1 MNLYQRINNLTGWIV
16 FLIAAVVYTLTL
28 EPTTSFWDCGE
39 FISACYKMQIMHPPG
54 APFFML
60 TGRMFTLLA
69 SDPMQVAWMVN
80 FFSGLASAFTILFL
94 FWTITAFGRK
104 IIEKAGE
111 EVAGGRLFALMGAG
125 MVGALAYTFTDSF
138 WFSAVEGEVYAYSS
152 FFTAIVFWAI
162 LKWERVADEADSNR
176 WLLLI
181 AYLMGLS
188 IGVHLLNLLAIP
200 AICFVYYFKKHEV
213 TRNGIIYTILA
224 SLGILVFVQYGIIP
238 GVPTL
243 ASKFDLLF
251 VNGLGLPF
259 GSGNAFFLTAL
270 VGGIAYAIWYT
281 QKKGKVLLN
290 TALLAV
296 SFIMVGFSSYTM
308 IVIRSHANPSI
319 NMNNPSNIFSLVSY
333 INREQYGDR
342 PLLKGPYF
350 TAQVIDQ
357 EQGAMKYRKGEDR
370 YEEVGRDI
378 VPIYD
383 PAHSTIFPRAYRR
396 AGTQQR
402 HIDFYKRW
410 LNLRDGQKPTF
421 GQNLDFLF
429 SYQLGHMYYR
439 YFMWNFAGRQNDI
452 QGQGLDYE
460 RGNWISGIAAL
471 DEGRVGP
478 QKDFPPIKMA
488 NKGNNV
494 YYGLPLLLGLIGLI
508 YHYRKDQKDFWVV
521 TFLFILTGIAINV
534 YLNPEPLQPRER
546 DYAYVGSFYAFAIWI
561 GLGVLA
567 LTDRRFLAG
576 VAKVA
581 NVKRAFSSN
590 GKSTAS
596 KEDAV
601 GFLITVIAVTIFR
614 ELLKSFGDKFLLVEL
629 MEMAVTASLPL
640 IFVLLIFYL
649 ISLLINNEKAF
660 AILGFVVAMCIP
672 GILAA
677 ENWDDHDRSGKYTAR
692 DFAINYLESCA
703 PNAIIFTMGDNDTY
717 PLWYVQEVEGF
728 RTDVR
733 VVNLSLLGTDWYI
746 NQLRRQINNS
756 PAIKLSIGP
765 EKIVQ
770 GVRDYVPFYDRKIQ
784 GAVDLRQVLQF
795 ATSDDASAK
804 LPTQGGE
811 MVNYYPSKRFV
822 IPVDKAAVLAQGAVT
837 AADTANLLPVIEWE
851 YPRNAILKNDL
862 IVLDILANNGWERPI
877 YWTVSMGA
885 EQYLGLEDYFQLEGL
900 AYRFV
905 PIYTP
910 SRGGQTTRVADDIMY
925 ENMVKK
931 FKWGGMNKGIYID
944 PETSRMTINLRSNA
958 TRLAESLLS
967 KGDSARAR
975 EVLDVVM
982 REMPHSHVPLM
993 IFNYRMVELYHLA
1006 GAPEQANAIAKDMFD
1021 MFESEAKYFRSLRG
1035 KYATFYERDMQNAMA
1050 IMQEM
1055 VRMSTQYG
1063 QPDLAK
1069 DFQARFDAIGR
1080 AG

>member
-111 EVAGGRLFALMGAG
+111 EVAGGRLMALMGAG

-176 WLLLI
+176 WLVLI

-213 TRNGIIYTILA
+213 NRTGIIYTVLA

-251 VNGLGLPF
+251 VNNLGLPF
-259 GSGNAFFLTAL
+259 GSGNAFFLTLL
-270 VGGIAYAIWYT
+270 VAGVVYGIWYT
-281 QKKGKVLLN
+281 QKHSKVLLN
-290 TALLAV
+290 TALLATT
-296 SFIMVGFSSYTM
+296 FILIGYSSYTM

-342 PLLKGPYF
+342 PLVKGPYF

-357 EQGAMKYRKGEDR
+357 EEGAMKYRKGEDK

-378 VPIYD
+378 IPIYD

-439 YFMWNFAGRQNDI
+439 YFMWNFVGRQNDI
-452 QGQGLDYE
+452 QGQGMDYE
-460 RGNWISGIAAL
+460 RGNWVSGIAAL

-478 QKDFPPIKMA
+478 QKNYPLAKSS
-488 NKGNNV
+488 NKGHNK
-494 YYGLPLLLGLIGLI
+494 YYALPLLLGLMGLI

-521 TFLFILTGIAINV
+521 TFLFVLTGIAINV

-561 GLGVLA
+561 GLGVMGLWDLLRKKA
-567 LTDRRFLAG
+567 PET
-576 VAKVA
+576 VAA
-581 NVKRAFSSN
+581 A
-590 GKSTAS
+590 
-596 KEDAV
+596 
-601 GFLITVIAVTIFR
+601 
-614 ELLKSFGDKFLLVEL
+614 
-629 MEMAVTASLPL
+629 AVTAVCL
-640 IFVLLIFYL
+640 
-649 ISLLINNEKAF
+649 
-660 AILGFVVAMCIP
+660 VAVP

-746 NQLRRQINNS
+746 NQLRRPINNS

-765 EKIVQ
+765 EKIVM

-795 ATSDDASAK
+795 ATSDDNSAK

-811 MVNYYPSKRFV
+811 MVNYYPTKRFL

-837 AADTANLLPVIEWE
+837 AADTAALLSAVEWE

-877 YWTVSMGA
+877 YWTVSMSA

-905 PIYTP
+905 PLYSP
-910 SRGGQTTRVADDIMY
+910 SNGGQTTRVADNIMY

-931 FKWGGMNKGIYID
+931 FKWGGMNTGIYID

-958 TRLAESLLS
+958 TRLAESLLA

-1006 GAPEQANAIAKDMFD
+1006 GAPEQANGIAKDLFN
-1021 MFESEAKYFRSLRG
+1021 MFEEEAKYYRTLRG

-1063 QPDLAK
+1063 QADLAK

>member
-111 EVAGGRLFALMGAG
+111 EVAGGRLMALMGAG

-176 WLLLI
+176 WLVLI

-213 TRNGIIYTILA
+213 NRTGIIYTVLA

-251 VNGLGLPF
+251 VNNLGLPF
-259 GSGNAFFLTAL
+259 GSGNAFFLTLL
-270 VGGIAYAIWYT
+270 VAGVVYGIWYT
-281 QKKGKVLLN
+281 QKHGKVLLN
-290 TALLAV
+290 TALLATT
-296 SFIMVGFSSYTM
+296 FILIGYSSYTM

-342 PLLKGPYF
+342 PLVKGPYF

-357 EQGAMKYRKGEDR
+357 EEGAMKYRKGEDK

-378 VPIYD
+378 IPIYD

-439 YFMWNFAGRQNDI
+439 YFMWNFVGRQNDI
-452 QGQGLDYE
+452 QGQGMDYE
-460 RGNWISGIAAL
+460 RGNWVSGIAAL

-478 QKDFPPIKMA
+478 QKNYPLAKSS
-488 NKGNNV
+488 NKGHNK
-494 YYGLPLLLGLIGLI
+494 YYALPLLLGLMGLI

-521 TFLFILTGIAINV
+521 TFLFVLTGIAINV

-561 GLGVLA
+561 GLGVMGLWDLLRKKA
-567 LTDRRFLAG
+567 PET
-576 VAKVA
+576 VAA
-581 NVKRAFSSN
+581 A
-590 GKSTAS
+590 
-596 KEDAV
+596 
-601 GFLITVIAVTIFR
+601 
-614 ELLKSFGDKFLLVEL
+614 
-629 MEMAVTASLPL
+629 AVTAVCL
-640 IFVLLIFYL
+640 
-649 ISLLINNEKAF
+649 
-660 AILGFVVAMCIP
+660 VAVP

-746 NQLRRQINNS
+746 NQLRRPINNS

-765 EKIVQ
+765 EKIVM

-795 ATSDDASAK
+795 ATSDDNSAK

-811 MVNYYPSKRFV
+811 MVNYYPTKRFL

-837 AADTANLLPVIEWE
+837 AADTAALLSAVEWE

-877 YWTVSMGA
+877 YWTVSMSA

-905 PIYTP
+905 PLYSP
-910 SRGGQTTRVADDIMY
+910 SNGGQTTRVADNIMY

-931 FKWGGMNKGIYID
+931 FKWGGMNTGIYID

-958 TRLAESLLS
+958 TRLAESLLA

-982 REMPHSHVPLM
+982 REMPHSLVPLM

-1006 GAPEQANAIAKDMFD
+1006 GAPEQANGIAKDLFN
-1021 MFESEAKYFRSLRG
+1021 MFEEEAKYYRTLRG

-1063 QPDLAK
+1063 QADLAK

>member
-162 LKWERVADEADSNR
+162 LKWETVADEADSNR

-213 TRNGIIYTILA
+213 NRTGIIYTVLA

-251 VNGLGLPF
+251 VNSLGLPF
-259 GSGNAFFLTAL
+259 GSGNAFFLTLL
-270 VGGIAYAIWYT
+270 VAGVVYGIWYT
-281 QKKGKVLLN
+281 HKHGKVLLN
-290 TALLAV
+290 TALLATT
-296 SFIMVGFSSYTM
+296 FILIGYSSYTM

-350 TAQVIDQ
+350 TAEVIDQ
-357 EQGAMKYRKGEDR
+357 EQGAMKYRKGTDK
-370 YEEVGRDI
+370 YEEIGRDI

-439 YFMWNFAGRQNDI
+439 YFMWNFAGRQNDV
-452 QGQGLDYE
+452 QGQGMDYE
-460 RGNWISGIAAL
+460 RGNWVSGIAAL
-471 DEGRVGP
+471 DEGRVGL
-478 QKDFPPIKMA
+478 QKNYPVTKSS
-488 NKGNNV
+488 NKGHNK

-561 GLGVLA
+561 GLGVMGLWDLLRKKA
-567 LTDRRFLAG
+567 PET
-576 VAKVA
+576 VAA
-581 NVKRAFSSN
+581 A
-590 GKSTAS
+590 
-596 KEDAV
+596 
-601 GFLITVIAVTIFR
+601 
-614 ELLKSFGDKFLLVEL
+614 
-629 MEMAVTASLPL
+629 AVTAVCL
-640 IFVLLIFYL
+640 
-649 ISLLINNEKAF
+649 
-660 AILGFVVAMCIP
+660 VAVP

-756 PAIKLSIGP
+756 PAIKLSIAP
-765 EKIVQ
+765 EKIVM

-795 ATSDDASAK
+795 ATSDDNSAK

-811 MVNYYPSKRFV
+811 MVNYYPTKRFL

-837 AADTANLLPVIEWE
+837 AADTANLLPAVEWE

-885 EQYLGLEDYFQLEGL
+885 EQYLGLDDFFQLEGL

-905 PIYTP
+905 PLYNP
-910 SRGGQTTRVADDIMY
+910 SNGGQTSRVADDIMY

-931 FKWGGMNKGIYID
+931 FKWGGMNTGIYID
-944 PETSRMTINLRSNA
+944 PETNRMTINLRSNA
-958 TRLAESLLS
+958 TRLAESLLA
-967 KGDSARAR
+967 KGDKQRAV

-982 REMPHSHVPLM
+982 KEMPHSHVPLM
-993 IFNYRMVELYHLA
+993 IFNYRMVELYHMA
-1006 GAPEQANAIAKDMFD
+1006 GASEKANGVAKDLFD
-1021 MFESEAKYFRSLRG
+1021 MFEDEAKYFRTLRG

-1055 VRMSTQYG
+1055 VRMANQYG
-1063 QPDLAK
+1063 QTDLAK

>member
-383 PAHSTIFPRAYRR
+383 PAQSTIFPRAYRR

-561 GLGVLA
+561 GLGVMGLWDLLRKKA
-567 LTDRRFLAG
+567 PET
-576 VAKVA
+576 VAA
-581 NVKRAFSSN
+581 A
-590 GKSTAS
+590 
-596 KEDAV
+596 
-601 GFLITVIAVTIFR
+601 
-614 ELLKSFGDKFLLVEL
+614 
-629 MEMAVTASLPL
+629 AVTAVCL
-640 IFVLLIFYL
+640 
-649 ISLLINNEKAF
+649 
-660 AILGFVVAMCIP
+660 VAVP

-1021 MFESEAKYFRSLRG
+1021 MFESEAKYFRTLRG

>member
-1 MNLYQRINNLTGWIV
+1 MQRAFDLGRTLFLSIFDANKLIRMNLYQRINNLTGWVV

-111 EVAGGRLFALMGAG
+111 EVAGGRLVALMGAG
-125 MVGALAYTFTDSF
+125 LVGALAYTFTDSF

-213 TRNGIIYTILA
+213 SRNGIIYTILA

-251 VNGLGLPF
+251 VNSLGLPF
-259 GSGNAFFLTAL
+259 GSGNAFFLTVL
-270 VGGIAYAIWYT
+270 VGAIAYGIWYT
-281 QKKGKVLLN
+281 QKQGKVLLN

-296 SFIMVGFSSYTM
+296 TFIMVGFSSYTM

-342 PLLKGPYF
+342 PLVKGPYF
-350 TAQVIDQ
+350 TAEVVDQ
-357 EQGAMKYRKGEDR
+357 EQGSMKYRKGDDK

-378 VPIYD
+378 IPVYD
-383 PAHSTIFPRAYRR
+383 PAQITIFPRAYRR

-410 LNLRDGQKPTF
+410 LNLRDGEKPTF
-421 GQNLDFLF
+421 GENLDFLV

-471 DEGRVGP
+471 DEGRIGP
-478 QKDFPPIKMA
+478 QKDYPPVKMA

-561 GLGVLA
+561 GLGVMGLW
-567 LTDRRFLAG
+567 
-576 VAKVA
+576 
-581 NVKRAFSSN
+581 
-590 GKSTAS
+590 
-596 KEDAV
+596 
-601 GFLITVIAVTIFR
+601 
-614 ELLKSFGDKFLLVEL
+614 ELLRKKAPETVAAA
-629 MEMAVTASLPL
+629 AVTAVCL
-640 IFVLLIFYL
+640 
-649 ISLLINNEKAF
+649 
-660 AILGFVVAMCIP
+660 VAVP

-795 ATSDDASAK
+795 ATSDDPSAK

-837 AADTANLLPVIEWE
+837 AADTANLLSAVEWE

-885 EQYLGLEDYFQLEGL
+885 EQYLGLEDFFQLEGL

-905 PIYTP
+905 PLYSP
-910 SRGGQTTRVADDIMY
+910 SNGGQTTRVADNIMY

-931 FKWGGMNKGIYID
+931 FKWGGMNTGIYID

-967 KGDSARAR
+967 KGDSVRAR

-982 REMPHSHVPLM
+982 KEMPHSHVPLM

-1006 GAPEQANAIAKDMFD
+1006 GAPEQANALAKDLFD

-1055 VRMSTQYG
+1055 VRMANQYS

>member
-111 EVAGGRLFALMGAG
+111 EVAGGRLVALMGAG
-125 MVGALAYTFTDSF
+125 LVGALAYTFTDSF

-213 TRNGIIYTILA
+213 SRNGIIYTILA

-251 VNGLGLPF
+251 VNSLGLPF
-259 GSGNAFFLTAL
+259 GSGNAFFLTVL
-270 VGGIAYAIWYT
+270 VGAIAYGIWYT
-281 QKKGKVLLN
+281 QKQGKVLLN

-296 SFIMVGFSSYTM
+296 TFIMVGFSSYTM

-342 PLLKGPYF
+342 PLVKGPYF
-350 TAQVIDQ
+350 TAEVVDQ
-357 EQGAMKYRKGEDR
+357 EQGSMKYRKGDDK

-378 VPIYD
+378 IPVYD
-383 PAHSTIFPRAYRR
+383 PAQITIFPRAYRR

-410 LNLRDGQKPTF
+410 LNLRDGEKPTF
-421 GQNLDFLF
+421 GENLDFLV

-471 DEGRVGP
+471 DEGRIGP
-478 QKDFPPIKMA
+478 QKDYPPVKMA

-561 GLGVLA
+561 GLGVMGLW
-567 LTDRRFLAG
+567 
-576 VAKVA
+576 
-581 NVKRAFSSN
+581 
-590 GKSTAS
+590 
-596 KEDAV
+596 
-601 GFLITVIAVTIFR
+601 
-614 ELLKSFGDKFLLVEL
+614 ELLRKKAPETVAAA
-629 MEMAVTASLPL
+629 AVTAVCL
-640 IFVLLIFYL
+640 
-649 ISLLINNEKAF
+649 
-660 AILGFVVAMCIP
+660 VAVP

-795 ATSDDASAK
+795 ATSDDPSAK

-837 AADTANLLPVIEWE
+837 AADTANLLSAVEWE

-885 EQYLGLEDYFQLEGL
+885 EQYLGLEDFFQLEGL

-905 PIYTP
+905 PLYSP
-910 SRGGQTTRVADDIMY
+910 SNGGQTTRVADNIMY

-931 FKWGGMNKGIYID
+931 FKWGGMNTGIYID

-967 KGDSARAR
+967 KGDSVRAR

-982 REMPHSHVPLM
+982 KEMPHSHVPLM

-1006 GAPEQANAIAKDMFD
+1006 GAPEQANALAKDLFD

-1055 VRMSTQYG
+1055 VRMANQYS

>member
-111 EVAGGRLFALMGAG
+111 EVAGGRMFALMGAG
-125 MVGALAYTFTDSF
+125 VVGALAYTFTDSF

-357 EQGAMKYRKGEDR
+357 EQGAMKYRKGEEK
-370 YEEVGRDI
+370 YEEIGRDI

-410 LNLRDGQKPTF
+410 LDLRDGQKPTF
-421 GQNLDFLF
+421 GENLDFLF

-439 YFMWNFAGRQNDI
+439 YFMWNFVGRQNDV
-452 QGQGLDYE
+452 QGQGMDYE

-478 QKDFPPIKMA
+478 QKDYPPVKMA
-488 NKGNNV
+488 NKGRNV
-494 YYGLPLLLGLIGLI
+494 YYGLPLLLGLIGLF

-561 GLGVLA
+561 GLGVMGLWDMLRKKA
-567 LTDRRFLAG
+567 PET
-576 VAKVA
+576 VAA
-581 NVKRAFSSN
+581 A
-590 GKSTAS
+590 
-596 KEDAV
+596 
-601 GFLITVIAVTIFR
+601 
-614 ELLKSFGDKFLLVEL
+614 
-629 MEMAVTASLPL
+629 AVTAVCL
-640 IFVLLIFYL
+640 
-649 ISLLINNEKAF
+649 
-660 AILGFVVAMCIP
+660 VAVP

-756 PAIKLSIGP
+756 PAIKLSIAP

-784 GAVDLRQVLQF
+784 GGVDLRQVLQF

-837 AADTANLLPVIEWE
+837 AADTANLLPAIEWE

-885 EQYLGLEDYFQLEGL
+885 EQYLGLDDYFQLEGL

-931 FKWGGMNKGIYID
+931 FKWGGMNSGIYID
-944 PETSRMTINLRSNA
+944 PETNRMTINLRSNA

-967 KGDSARAR
+967 KGDSTRAR
-975 EVLDVVM
+975 EVLDVVV

-1006 GAPEQANAIAKDMFD
+1006 GAPEQANALAKDLFD

-1055 VRMSTQYG
+1055 IRMSNQYG
-1063 QPDLAK
+1063 QADMAK

>member
-378 VPIYD
+378 LPIYD

-561 GLGVLA
+561 GLGVMGLWDLLRKKA
-567 LTDRRFLAG
+567 PET
-576 VAKVA
+576 VAA
-581 NVKRAFSSN
+581 A
-590 GKSTAS
+590 
-596 KEDAV
+596 
-601 GFLITVIAVTIFR
+601 
-614 ELLKSFGDKFLLVEL
+614 
-629 MEMAVTASLPL
+629 AVTAVCL
-640 IFVLLIFYL
+640 
-649 ISLLINNEKAF
+649 
-660 AILGFVVAMCIP
+660 VAVP

-1021 MFESEAKYFRSLRG
+1021 MFESEAKYFRTLRG

>member
-1 MNLYQRINNLTGWIV
+1 MNLYQRINNLTGWVV

-69 SDPMQVAWMVN
+69 SDPLQVAWMVN

-111 EVAGGRLFALMGAG
+111 EVAGGRLLALMGAG

-213 TRNGIIYTILA
+213 NRTGIIYTILA

-259 GSGNAFFLTAL
+259 GSGNAFFLTLL
-270 VGGIAYAIWYT
+270 VAAVAYGIWYT
-281 QKKGKVLLN
+281 QKQGKVLLN

-350 TAQVIDQ
+350 TAEVIDQ
-357 EQGAMKYRKGEDR
+357 EQGPMKYRKGDDK

-378 VPIYD
+378 IPIYD
-383 PAHSTIFPRAYRR
+383 PAQSTIFPRAYRR

-402 HIDFYKRW
+402 HIDFYKQW

-439 YFMWNFAGRQNDI
+439 YFMWNFVGRQNDT
-452 QGQGLDYE
+452 QGQGMDYE

-478 QKDFPPIKMA
+478 QKDYPPVKMA
-488 NKGNNV
+488 NKGRNI

-561 GLGVLA
+561 GLGVMGLWDLLRKKA
-567 LTDRRFLAG
+567 PET
-576 VAKVA
+576 VAA
-581 NVKRAFSSN
+581 A
-590 GKSTAS
+590 
-596 KEDAV
+596 
-601 GFLITVIAVTIFR
+601 
-614 ELLKSFGDKFLLVEL
+614 
-629 MEMAVTASLPL
+629 AVTAVCL
-640 IFVLLIFYL
+640 
-649 ISLLINNEKAF
+649 
-660 AILGFVVAMCIP
+660 VAVP

-746 NQLRRQINNS
+746 NQLRRPINNS

-837 AADTANLLPVIEWE
+837 AADTANLLPAVEWE

-885 EQYLGLEDYFQLEGL
+885 EQYLGLEDFFQLEGL

-910 SRGGQTTRVADDIMY
+910 SRGGQTSRVADDIMY

-931 FKWGGMNKGIYID
+931 FKWGGMNTGIYID
-944 PETSRMTINLRSNA
+944 PETNRMTINLRSNA
-958 TRLAESLLS
+958 TRLAESLLA
-967 KGDSARAR
+967 KGDSVRAR

-982 REMPHSHVPLM
+982 KEMPHSHVPLM

-1006 GAPEQANAIAKDMFD
+1006 GAPDKANALAKDLFD

-1055 VRMSTQYG
+1055 VRMANQYS

>member
-251 VNGLGLPF
+251 VNDLGLPF

-383 PAHSTIFPRAYRR
+383 PAQSTIFPRAYRR

-561 GLGVLA
+561 GLGVMGLWDLLRKKA
-567 LTDRRFLAG
+567 PET
-576 VAKVA
+576 VAA
-581 NVKRAFSSN
+581 A
-590 GKSTAS
+590 
-596 KEDAV
+596 
-601 GFLITVIAVTIFR
+601 
-614 ELLKSFGDKFLLVEL
+614 
-629 MEMAVTASLPL
+629 AVTAVCL
-640 IFVLLIFYL
+640 
-649 ISLLINNEKAF
+649 
-660 AILGFVVAMCIP
+660 VAVP

>member
-421 GQNLDFLF
+421 GQNLDFLI

-561 GLGVLA
+561 GLGVMGLWDLLRKKA
-567 LTDRRFLAG
+567 PET
-576 VAKVA
+576 VAA
-581 NVKRAFSSN
+581 A
-590 GKSTAS
+590 
-596 KEDAV
+596 
-601 GFLITVIAVTIFR
+601 
-614 ELLKSFGDKFLLVEL
+614 
-629 MEMAVTASLPL
+629 AVTAVCL
-640 IFVLLIFYL
+640 
-649 ISLLINNEKAF
+649 
-660 AILGFVVAMCIP
+660 VAVP

-822 IPVDKAAVLAQGAVT
+822 IPVDKAAILAQGAVT

>member
-383 PAHSTIFPRAYRR
+383 PAQSTIFPRAYRR

-561 GLGVLA
+561 GLGVMGLWDLLRKKA
-567 LTDRRFLAG
+567 PET
-576 VAKVA
+576 VAA
-581 NVKRAFSSN
+581 A
-590 GKSTAS
+590 
-596 KEDAV
+596 
-601 GFLITVIAVTIFR
+601 
-614 ELLKSFGDKFLLVEL
+614 
-629 MEMAVTASLPL
+629 AVTAVCL
-640 IFVLLIFYL
+640 
-649 ISLLINNEKAF
+649 
-660 AILGFVVAMCIP
+660 VAVP

-1006 GAPEQANAIAKDMFD
+1006 GAPERANAIAKDMFD
-1021 MFESEAKYFRSLRG
+1021 MFESEAKYFRTLRG

>member
-104 IIEKAGE
+104 IIEKTGE

-378 VPIYD
+378 LPIYD

-561 GLGVLA
+561 GLGVMGLWDLLRKKA
-567 LTDRRFLAG
+567 PET
-576 VAKVA
+576 VAA
-581 NVKRAFSSN
+581 A
-590 GKSTAS
+590 
-596 KEDAV
+596 
-601 GFLITVIAVTIFR
+601 
-614 ELLKSFGDKFLLVEL
+614 
-629 MEMAVTASLPL
+629 AVTAVCL
-640 IFVLLIFYL
+640 
-649 ISLLINNEKAF
+649 
-660 AILGFVVAMCIP
+660 VAVP

-1021 MFESEAKYFRSLRG
+1021 MFESEAKYFRTLRG

>member
-319 NMNNPSNIFSLVSY
+319 NMNNPSNIFSLMSY

-383 PAHSTIFPRAYRR
+383 PAQSTIFPRAYRR

-561 GLGVLA
+561 GLGVMGLWDLLRKKA
-567 LTDRRFLAG
+567 PET
-576 VAKVA
+576 VAA
-581 NVKRAFSSN
+581 A
-590 GKSTAS
+590 
-596 KEDAV
+596 
-601 GFLITVIAVTIFR
+601 
-614 ELLKSFGDKFLLVEL
+614 
-629 MEMAVTASLPL
+629 AVTAVCL
-640 IFVLLIFYL
+640 
-649 ISLLINNEKAF
+649 
-660 AILGFVVAMCIP
+660 VAVP

-1021 MFESEAKYFRSLRG
+1021 MFESEAKYFRTLRG

>member
-111 EVAGGRLFALMGAG
+111 EVAGGRLVALMGAG
-125 MVGALAYTFTDSF
+125 LVGALAYTFTDSF

-251 VNGLGLPF
+251 VNSLGLPF

-270 VGGIAYAIWYT
+270 VGAIAYGIWYT
-281 QKKGKVLLN
+281 QKQGKVLLN

-296 SFIMVGFSSYTM
+296 TFIMVGFSSYTM

-342 PLLKGPYF
+342 PLVKGPYF
-350 TAQVIDQ
+350 TAEVVDQ
-357 EQGAMKYRKGEDR
+357 EQGSMKYRKGEDK
-370 YEEVGRDI
+370 YEEIGRDI
-378 VPIYD
+378 IPVYD
-383 PAHSTIFPRAYRR
+383 PAQNTIFPRAYRR

-410 LNLRDGQKPTF
+410 LNLRDGEKPTF
-421 GQNLDFLF
+421 GENLDFLF

-478 QKDFPPIKMA
+478 QKDYPPVKMA
-488 NKGNNV
+488 NKGRNV

-561 GLGVLA
+561 GLGVMGLW
-567 LTDRRFLAG
+567 
-576 VAKVA
+576 
-581 NVKRAFSSN
+581 
-590 GKSTAS
+590 
-596 KEDAV
+596 
-601 GFLITVIAVTIFR
+601 
-614 ELLKSFGDKFLLVEL
+614 ELLRKKAPETVAAA
-629 MEMAVTASLPL
+629 AVTAVCL
-640 IFVLLIFYL
+640 
-649 ISLLINNEKAF
+649 
-660 AILGFVVAMCIP
+660 VAVP

-837 AADTANLLPVIEWE
+837 AADTANLLSAVEWE

-862 IVLDILANNGWERPI
+862 VVLDILANNGWERPI

-885 EQYLGLEDYFQLEGL
+885 EQYLGLEDFFQLEGL

-905 PIYTP
+905 PLYNP
-910 SRGGQTTRVADDIMY
+910 SNGGQTTRVADNIMY

-931 FKWGGMNKGIYID
+931 FKWGGMNSGIYID
-944 PETSRMTINLRSNA
+944 PETNRMTINLRSNA

-967 KGDSARAR
+967 KGDSVRAR

-982 REMPHSHVPLM
+982 KEMPHSHVPLM

-1006 GAPEQANAIAKDMFD
+1006 GAPEQANALAKDLFD

-1055 VRMSTQYG
+1055 VRMANQYS

>member
-350 TAQVIDQ
+350 TAEVIDQ
-357 EQGAMKYRKGEDR
+357 EQGSMKYRKGEDK

-378 VPIYD
+378 IPIYD
-383 PAHSTIFPRAYRR
+383 PAQSTIFPRAYRR

-402 HIDFYKRW
+402 HIDFYKQW

-439 YFMWNFAGRQNDI
+439 YFMWNFVGRQNDI
-452 QGQGLDYE
+452 QGQGMDYE

-478 QKDFPPIKMA
+478 QKDYPPVKMA
-488 NKGNNV
+488 NKGRNV

-561 GLGVLA
+561 GLGVMGLWDLLRKKA
-567 LTDRRFLAG
+567 PET
-576 VAKVA
+576 VAA
-581 NVKRAFSSN
+581 A
-590 GKSTAS
+590 
-596 KEDAV
+596 
-601 GFLITVIAVTIFR
+601 
-614 ELLKSFGDKFLLVEL
+614 
-629 MEMAVTASLPL
+629 AVTAVCL
-640 IFVLLIFYL
+640 
-649 ISLLINNEKAF
+649 
-660 AILGFVVAMCIP
+660 VAVP

-837 AADTANLLPVIEWE
+837 AADTANVLSAIEWE

-910 SRGGQTTRVADDIMY
+910 SRGGQTSRVADNIMY

-931 FKWGGMNKGIYID
+931 FKWGGMNTGIYID

-958 TRLAESLLS
+958 TRLAESLLA
-967 KGDSARAR
+967 KGDSVRAR

-1006 GAPEQANAIAKDMFD
+1006 GSSEQANALAKDLFN
-1021 MFESEAKYFRSLRG
+1021 MFESEAKYFRTLRG

-1055 VRMSTQYG
+1055 VRMANQYG

>member
-1 MNLYQRINNLTGWIV
+1 MQRAFDLGRTLFLSIFDANKLIRMNLYQRINNLTGWVV

-111 EVAGGRLFALMGAG
+111 EVAGGRLVALMGAG
-125 MVGALAYTFTDSF
+125 LVGALAYTFTDSF

-213 TRNGIIYTILA
+213 SRNGIIYTILA

-251 VNGLGLPF
+251 VNSLGLPF
-259 GSGNAFFLTAL
+259 GSGNAFFLTVL
-270 VGGIAYAIWYT
+270 VGAIAYGIWYT
-281 QKKGKVLLN
+281 QKQGKVLLN

-296 SFIMVGFSSYTM
+296 TFIMVGFSSYTM

-342 PLLKGPYF
+342 PLVKGPYF
-350 TAQVIDQ
+350 TAEVVDQ
-357 EQGAMKYRKGEDR
+357 EQGSMKYRKGDDK

-378 VPIYD
+378 IPVYD
-383 PAHSTIFPRAYRR
+383 PAQITIFPRAYRR

-410 LNLRDGQKPTF
+410 LNLRDGEKPTF
-421 GQNLDFLF
+421 GENLDFLV

-471 DEGRVGP
+471 DEGRIGP
-478 QKDFPPIKMA
+478 QKDYPPVKMA

-561 GLGVLA
+561 GLGVMGLW
-567 LTDRRFLAG
+567 
-576 VAKVA
+576 
-581 NVKRAFSSN
+581 
-590 GKSTAS
+590 
-596 KEDAV
+596 
-601 GFLITVIAVTIFR
+601 
-614 ELLKSFGDKFLLVEL
+614 ELLRKKAPETVAAA
-629 MEMAVTASLPL
+629 AVTAVCL
-640 IFVLLIFYL
+640 
-649 ISLLINNEKAF
+649 
-660 AILGFVVAMCIP
+660 VAVP

-837 AADTANLLPVIEWE
+837 AADTANLLSAVEWE

-885 EQYLGLEDYFQLEGL
+885 EQYLGLEDFFQLEGL

-905 PIYTP
+905 PLYNP
-910 SRGGQTTRVADDIMY
+910 SNGGQTTRVADNIMY

-931 FKWGGMNKGIYID
+931 FKWGGMNSGIYID
-944 PETSRMTINLRSNA
+944 PETNRMTINLRSNA

-967 KGDSARAR
+967 KGDSVRAR

-982 REMPHSHVPLM
+982 KEMPHSHVPLM

-1006 GAPEQANAIAKDMFD
+1006 GAPEQANALAKDLFD

-1055 VRMSTQYG
+1055 VRMANQYS